1 MSIQIL
7 IDSVGESGRVTK
19 TMIALLVGVALLMGF
34 FMAVQ
39 PAINLELRRFV
50 GSPAQA
56 AMVSTFVSTISL
68 GFFVFVI
75 LRKPWPSLEAATATP
90 WWIWVGGLLGAVYV
104 AVSVVLISRLGAAF
118 AFSLVVLGQ
127 MLTALVMDRFGWFGV
142 PIHDFSPGRVIGVA
156 LVILGVVLIR
166 MF

>member
-1 MSIQIL
+1 MVAFL
-7 IDSVGESGRVTK
+7 I
-19 TMIALLVGVALLMGF
+19 GVALVMGV

-68 GFFVFVI
+68 GIFVFVI
-75 LRKPWPSLEAATATP
+75 QRKPWPSWHAALSTP
-90 WWIWVGGLLGAVYV
+90 WWIWIGGLLGAAYV
-104 AVSVVLISRLGAAF
+104 AISVVLISRLGAAF

-127 MLTALVMDRFGWFGV
+127 MVTALFLDQFGWFGV
-142 PIHDFSPGRVIGVA
+142 PIHDLSPGRLIGAA
-156 LVILGVVLIR
+156 LVISGVVLIR
-166 MF
+166 LF

>member
-1 MSIQIL
+1 MVAFL
-7 IDSVGESGRVTK
+7 I
-19 TMIALLVGVALLMGF
+19 GVALVMGF
-34 FMAVQ
+34 FMAIQ

-68 GFFVFVI
+68 GFFVFVVQ
-75 LRKPWPSLEAATATP
+75 RKPWPSLDAALSTP
-90 WWIWVGGLLGAVYV
+90 WWIWIGGLLGAAYV
-104 AVSVVLISRLGAAF
+104 AISVVLVSRLGAAF

-127 MLTALVMDRFGWFGV
+127 MITALLLDRFGWFGV
-142 PIHDFSPGRVIGVA
+142 PIHDLTPGRLVGVA
-156 LVILGVVLIR
+156 LVISGVVLIR